1 MTVICEFF
9 DYEGGK
15 AAADEFDFCFCDR
28 TMTLDQGIEQVELL
42 KGYTVTM
49 TLRHCVV
56 MSKGNQ
62 RCIVSK
68 GDD

>member
-1 MTVICEFF
+1 MTVVCEFF

-15 AAADEFDFCFCDR
+15 VQGFDFCPCNKSSS
-28 TMTLDQGIEQVELL
+28 LEEGAEQVELL